1 MNRLLFLLV
10 TVSLLNISTTGY
22 AIKSKDFESNFRIL
36 PKPQKIEFLSG
47 KALSYNDLRFIYLDG
62 TKKRP
67 VLGQL
72 LESMPFA
79 GSPGKGVLTLS
90 LKQNDNLPQSPE
102 GYILEIK
109 DKQVVITSKG
119 EAGLFYG
126 CQTLQQMLEDAH
138 DQQIDI
144 PACRL
149 TDYPGVP
156 YRAIHLDIRFHLDA
170 GHFYYE
176 LIDRLARI
184 KVNAIIV
191 ELEDKLRY
199 KRAPVVG
206 SANAISIEEFAAISR
221 YAKERNIDISPLVQ
235 GLGHAGHILKH
246 EEYKHLRD
254 DPASDWAFDPL
265 NPETYKVQFALYEDA
280 IEATPYGKYLHVGG
294 DEVYNLGRSELSKKS
309 GMTPVELQL
318 YWLNKV
324 SEFAIQHGRI
334 PICWDDMF
342 FNLAGLFGTMRNNA
356 KGLTNEEIE
365 KIWKENQYKMDD
377 KVGLFPKNCIYMRW
391 TYWNVKVPG
400 NLKAIDWLLSKNLT
414 VMGATGAQ
422 DMSPL
427 LPRNNSIF
435 KPIKDFC
442 EITTEKKLNGILC
455 TMWDDSSYSFETF
468 WRGIFNFAS
477 MSWNYEDIKADSF
490 NAVFRHRFYAP
501 ELSDASYEFQ
511 NLLEQA
517 LWFWDGALINNST
530 YTRHLSKDD
539 VYNPYGDRGDRGV
552 YPKAIDLIVLPDPE
566 KPGAWSERYKDKLV
580 IAKSEIVRYAIIK
593 ERIAKASNLARRNYY
608 SLTLMDRINE
618 FQIYS
623 TNLLLLLDKFDS
635 ATSIGD
641 RKTTTRELAAYVSS
655 FYKIRSDLENVISEN
670 RFLKNPEGYVR
681 AKTADL
687 ANGGIDNEWMFVYET
702 PMNEKIINWLKTDL
716 FK

>member
-1 MNRLLFLLV
+1 MRYKFQLIIFLLA
-10 TVSLLNISTTGY
+10 LISISSSTIRQ
-22 AIKSKDFESNFRIL
+22 ADFDKYFRLL
-36 PKPQKIEFLSG
+36 PKPQKIEILSG
-47 KALSYNDLRFIYLDG
+47 KSFSPDDLRFLFLDG
-62 TKKRP
+62 VQKRP
-67 VLGQL
+67 VMDQSLSRL
-72 LESMPFA
+72 PME
-79 GSPGKGVLTLS
+79 GSSGKGVLTLS
-90 LKQNDNLPQSPE
+90 LNHDDNLPDSPE

-109 DKQVVITSKG
+109 NQQVLIKSKG

-126 CQTLQQMLEDAH
+126 CQTLQQMIEDAE

-144 PACRL
+144 PSCRI
-149 TDYPGVP
+149 TDYPGLP

-176 LIDRLARI
+176 LIDRLAKI

-199 KRAPVVG
+199 KREPVVG
-206 SANAISIEEFAAISR
+206 SANSISVDEFAAISR

-254 DPASDWAFDPL
+254 DPAVDWAFDAL
-265 NPETYKVQFALYEDA
+265 NPETYKVQFGLYEDA
-280 IEATPYGKYLHVGG
+280 MEATPYGKYLHVGG
-294 DEVYNLGRSELSKKS
+294 DEVYNLGRSEMAKKS

-356 KGLTNEEIE
+356 KGLTDGEME

-377 KVGLFPKNCIYMRW
+377 KVALFPKDCIYMRW

-400 NLKAIDWLLSKNLT
+400 NLKAIDWLLSKDLK
-414 VMGATGAQ
+414 VMAATGAQ

-435 KPIKDFC
+435 KPVKDFC
-442 EITTEKKLNGILC
+442 EIATEKKLDGILC
-455 TMWDDSSYSFETF
+455 TMWDDSSYSFENF

-477 MSWNYEDIKADSF
+477 MSWNYEDIAADDF
-490 NAVFRHRFYAP
+490 NAVYRHRFYAP

-511 NLLEQA
+511 NLLEQS

-530 YTRHLSKDD
+530 YARHISKEG

-552 YPKAIDLIVLPDPE
+552 YPKSIDLIDLPDSE
-566 KPGAWSERYKDKLV
+566 KPGAWSERYKDKLAV
-580 IAKSEIVRYAIIK
+580 AHAEDERYDTIK
-593 ERIAKASNLARRNYY
+593 ERITSSARLARRNHY
-608 SLTLMDRINE
+608 SLALMEKENE
-618 FQIYS
+618 FQVYS
-623 TNLLLLLDKFDS
+623 TKLLLLLEKYDKSSQTDKK
-635 ATSIGD
+635 AVKEEIAG
-641 RKTTTRELAAYVSS
+641 YVNS
-655 FYKIRSDLENVISEN
+655 FQKIRLDLENVISQN

-687 ANGGIDNEWMFVYET
+687 SNGGIDNEWMFLHET
-702 PMNEKIINWLKTDL
+702 PMNGKINEWLGK
-716 FK
+716 